1 MKSWLPTISI
11 SVAAFIF
18 VTSEFLPV
26 GLLTEIARDLGRS
39 NSETGI
45 VMTIYAWLV
54 ALLSIPLTALTSKY
68 DRRPL
73 MLSLLAVFVAAHAL
87 TAVAWSFEAL
97 VLARLF
103 VAVAH
108 AVFWAISIPLGIR
121 VAPPGRRERAM
132 SIVATGAVLGS
143 VLGIPIGTSLGQLF
157 GWRMGFG
164 AVGLFAAVAGV
175 VLYRILPAAPSYG
188 TVNLGVV
195 ADLFRRRR
203 LVLTYVLT
211 AVMMTGQYS
220 AFTFI
225 SPYLQQVGLMKAEF
239 IATVLFVYGGAGLA
253 ASFVAPRFL
262 KEHFKSS
269 ALVTL
274 PIVALCLF
282 ALKWAVATQATTLLL
297 TFVWGVTFI
306 FYNLVL
312 QSLVL
317 TLAPDAEDVAMAGFS
332 GIYNLGI
339 GGGALLGSLLA
350 VNHLDSIGF
359 EGGALVIVAWGL
371 SAYLLRGL
379 RLNAASVHVV

>member
-26 GLLTEIARDLGRS
+26 GLLTDIARDLGRT
-39 NSETGI
+39 NSETGL

-54 ALLSIPLTALTSKY
+54 ALLSIPLTAVTSKY

-73 MLSLLAVFVAAHAL
+73 MLTLLVVFVAAHAL
-87 TAVAWSFEAL
+87 TAVATSFETL

-121 VAPPGRRERAM
+121 VAPPGQRERAM
-132 SIVATGAVLGS
+132 SIVATGAVLGA
-143 VLGIPIGTSLGQLF
+143 VLGIPLGTFLGQLF

-164 AVGLFAAVAGV
+164 AVGMFAAVAGL
-175 VLYRILPAAPSYG
+175 VLYRTLPPAPSFG
-188 TVNLGVV
+188 AVDLGVV

-203 LVLTYVLT
+203 LVLTYLLT
-211 AVMMTGQYS
+211 ALMMTGQYS

-225 SPYLQQVGLMKAEF
+225 SPYLQQIGLMKPEF
-239 IATVLFVYGGAGLA
+239 IATALFVYGGAGLLG
-253 ASFVAPRFL
+253 SFISPRFL
-262 KEHFKSS
+262 RNHFTSS
-269 ALVTL
+269 ALITL

-297 TFVWGVTFI
+297 VFIWGLTFF

-312 QSLVL
+312 QNLVL

-339 GGGALLGSLLA
+339 GGGALLGSLFA
-350 VNHLDSIGF
+350 VNHLHYIGF
-359 EGGALVIVAWGL
+359 EGGALVLCAWAL
-371 SAYLLRGL
+371 SAYILRGL
-379 RLNAASVHVV
+379 KRAS